1 MGRADGLGYL
11 EMSQVDRDNRDSFDM
26 NSPIDSCH
34 SDVSKEDIEVLVVDI
49 LADIEYTIQ

>member
-11 EMSQVDRDNRDSFDM
+11 EMRQVEGDNRDSFDM

-34 SDVSKEDIEVLVVDI
+34 GDVSKEDIEVLVVDI
-49 LADIEYTIQ
+49 LADIEYTVQ

>member
-11 EMSQVDRDNRDSFDM
+11 EMRQVERDNRDSFDM

-34 SDVSKEDIEVLVVDI
+34 GDVSKESIEVWAVGI
-49 LADIEYTIQ
+49 LAGIENTVP